1 LGVFRGIA
9 GTLSS
14 TGDFAGRL
22 GAIGIRGTIDIP
34 NFKVV
39 SGDHEVHLT
48 SRFRASVNGT
58 NGDVFLTQVETSF
71 LQTSVATS
79 GSIAGKQGQKGKT
92 TSLDV
97 EVDHGRIQDLLL
109 LFVTAKHAPMNG
121 EANFKAHIAIPP
133 QGRPFLRE
141 LTLLGDFGIGEG
153 AFTKPSMQTRVDE
166 MSQSA
171 RGEKK
176 DPGKKKSQPVAD
188 DPENVVLN
196 LRGHVELRDAVAKFT
211 TLTFN
216 VPGASARM
224 DGTYNLLNQ
233 QIDFHGMLK
242 TDAELSQE
250 TSGIKSALL
259 KPLDPLFK
267 RKKAGAAIPV
277 KMTGT
282 YRDPQFGFDVVGE
295 VKPK

>member
-1 LGVFRGIA
+1 
-9 GTLSS
+9 
-14 TGDFAGRL
+14 
-22 GAIGIRGTIDIP
+22 
-34 NFKVV
+34 
-39 SGDHEVHLT
+39 
-48 SRFRASVNGT
+48 
-58 NGDVFLTQVETSF
+58 
-71 LQTSVATS
+71 
-79 GSIAGKQGQKGKT
+79 
-92 TSLDV
+92 
-97 EVDHGRIQDLLL
+97 
-109 LFVTAKHAPMNG
+109 
-121 EANFKAHIAIPP
+121 
-133 QGRPFLRE
+133 
-141 LTLLGDFGIGEG
+141 
-153 AFTKPSMQTRVDE
+153 
-166 MSQSA
+166 
-171 RGEKK
+171 
-176 DPGKKKSQPVAD
+176 
-188 DPENVVLN
+188 VLN